1 MVYYTKYVIS
11 TITNNIDV
19 VADGIKTKVNLNIL
33 FDEISISDPDKVG
46 FVWTQCQRHC
56 ERIIRGIIPKKKR
69 NSGNRKRIFDNQTSF
84 VFRMTDE
91 YYPNVKVFQNGN
103 IQMTGAKTLDD
114 IWLPLNTMYDEL
126 LRIYQINPDILPDVK
141 DISKLRIANL
151 QIRMI
156 NTDFKLYKDDTMT
169 QKFSVKRKE
178 LHRILTN
185 EYDVISRYDP
195 FTYPGVKTEY
205 WWNKYSDQR
214 NGNDFMDKRGVK
226 GCDTSIF
233 KKITIAVF
241 ESGSILITGAVN
253 IVQVDDA
260 YKFITDV
267 IKKHENSICVGII
280 N

>member
-1 MVYYTKYVIS
+1 MVYYTNYVIS

-19 VADGIKTKVNLNIL
+19 VADGNKTKINLNIL
-33 FDEISISDPDKVG
+33 FDEISITNPDKVG
-46 FVWTQCQRHC
+46 FVWTQCQRHN

-84 VFRMTDE
+84 VFRMTEE

-103 IQMTGAKTLDD
+103 IQMTGAKTLHD
-114 IWLPLNTMYDEL
+114 IWLPLKTMYREL
-126 LRIYQINPDILPDVK
+126 LRIYKINPDILPDVK
-141 DISKLRIANL
+141 DIDTLKITNL

-156 NTDFKLYKDDTMT
+156 NTDFKLYKDNTMT
-169 QKFSVKRKE
+169 HKFNVKRKE
-178 LHRILTN
+178 LHRILTS

-205 WWNKYSDQR
+205 WWNKYSEQR
-214 NGNDFMDKRGVK
+214 NGNDFMDKRGMK

-253 IVQVDDA
+253 IEQVDDA
-260 YKFITDV
+260 YKFITSV
-267 IKKHENSICVGII
+267 IQKHENSICVGM